1 MEIKVVAVPEA
12 ARLLGKV
19 PSGIHKSINAGETL
33 VLGKKPG
40 QRVVMANGQL
50 VRNVEELLALTLAA
64 VDQVSAAAERTSAAE
79 QAAQAA
85 GDQLEVLRLEFG
97 EFRARAS
104 SQLKALADAQVANAS
119 QLHALAD
126 AQGANA
132 RAIVEL
138 IPPP

>member
-1 MEIKVVAVPEA
+1 MEINVVAVPEA
-12 ARLLGKV
+12 ARLLGKG

-33 VLGKKPG
+33 AVGTKPG
-40 QRVVMANGQL
+40 QRVVIANGAL
-50 VRNVEELLALTLAA
+50 VRNAEELLALTLAA
-64 VDQVSAAAERTSAAE
+64 VDQASAEAERTSAAE
-79 QAAQAA
+79 HAAQVAK
-85 GDQLEVLRLEFG
+85 DQLEVLRLEFG
-97 EFRARAS
+97 EFRARAN
-104 SQLKALADAQVANAS
+104 SQLKALADAQLANAS